1 MRRLAA
7 VAGPYVDRLG
17 TPLLQGGGTVI
28 LSGSGSMA
36 GPGGQSVY
44 DGWLAHHYYDAQAG
58 GDFRLGL
65 RRIHW
70 GPDGWPRI
78 T

>member
-1 MRRLAA
+1 M
-7 VAGPYVDRLG
+7 
-17 TPLLQGGGTVI
+17 I

-36 GPGGQSVY
+36 GPGGQPGY
-44 DGWLAHHYYDAQAG
+44 DGWLAHHYYDVHAG
-58 GDFRLGL
+58 GDFRPGL